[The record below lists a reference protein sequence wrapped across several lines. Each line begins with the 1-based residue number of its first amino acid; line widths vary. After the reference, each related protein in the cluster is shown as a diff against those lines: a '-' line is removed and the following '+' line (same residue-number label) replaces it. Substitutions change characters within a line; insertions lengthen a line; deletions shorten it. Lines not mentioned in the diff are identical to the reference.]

1 MSNQKNQIGKRNR
14 RIRYK
19 SCAFLTV
26 KLIILGMFAATTLVP
41 FFWVLMSSFKTN
53 SEIYGQPF
61 SLPHHYQIDAFL
73 QAWQG
78 GGLSRSL
85 SNSLFYCAASVV
97 LVLLLSSTTSYRFAK
112 IRPNKAL
119 YAFFSFGLLIPLHA
133 VLIPLNVIYSR
144 LGMGNTRSALIIAYA
159 VSNLSMSI
167 FILTAF
173 MRNLP
178 DELLQAAEIDGCS
191 GLQAFVRVAFPLSKP
206 ALATAG
212 MLAFVNC
219 WNDLLLGMTICSKEN
234 LRTISLAVYNLRASF
249 SDDYNVLT
257 AGITIMIVPAVV
269 IYTLFQEQ
277 VIQGM
282 TAGALKG

>member
-1 MSNQKNQIGKRNR
+1 MEANR
-14 RIRYK
+14 IVINRKHFKPKQTVFLALKLLIL
-19 SCAFLTV
+19 AF
-26 KLIILGMFAATTLVP
+26 FAFTTLVP

-61 SLPHHYQIDAFL
+61 SLPYAYQLDAFR
-73 QAWQG
+73 QAWKG
-78 GGLSRSL
+78 GGLAAAL
-85 SNSLFYCAASVV
+85 LNSLGYCACAVM
-97 LVLLLSSTTSYRFAK
+97 LVLALSAMTAYRFAK
-112 IRPNKAL
+112 IRPSKAL

-133 VLIPLNVIYSR
+133 VLIPLNVIYTQM
-144 LGMGNTRSALIIAYA
+144 GMVNTRAALIIAYA

-191 GLQAFVRVAFPLSKP
+191 GFQAFMKVAVPLSKP

-219 WNDLLLGMTICSKEN
+219 WNDLLLGMTICSKAK
-234 LRTISLAVYNLRASF
+234 LHTISLAVFNLRASF

-257 AGITIMIVPAVV
+257 AGITIMIIPAVL

-282 TAGALKG
+282 TAGAIKG

>member
-1 MSNQKNQIGKRNR
+1 MAQILW
-14 RIRYK
+14 YY
-19 SCAFLTV
+19 S
-26 KLIILGMFAATTLVP
+26 
-41 FFWVLMSSFKTN
+41 
-53 SEIYGQPF
+53 Y
-61 SLPHHYQIDAFL
+61 AFL
-73 QAWQG
+73 QAWRG
-78 GGLSRSL
+78 GGLSQSL
-85 SNSLFYCAASVV
+85 INSLFYCAMAVI
-97 LVLLLSSTTSYRFAK
+97 LVLALSSMTSYRFAK
-112 IRPNKAL
+112 IRPSKAL

-144 LGMGNTRSALIIAYA
+144 MGMGNTRTALVIAYT

-191 GLQAFVRVAFPLSKP
+191 GFQAFVRVALPLSKP

-219 WNDLLLGMTICSKEN
+219 WNDLLLGMTICSKAN
-234 LRTISLAVYNLRASF
+234 LHTISLAVYNLRASF

-257 AGITIMIVPAVV
+257 AGITIMIIPAVIV
-269 IYTLFQEQ
+269 YTLFQEQ

-282 TAGALKG
+282 TAGAIKG